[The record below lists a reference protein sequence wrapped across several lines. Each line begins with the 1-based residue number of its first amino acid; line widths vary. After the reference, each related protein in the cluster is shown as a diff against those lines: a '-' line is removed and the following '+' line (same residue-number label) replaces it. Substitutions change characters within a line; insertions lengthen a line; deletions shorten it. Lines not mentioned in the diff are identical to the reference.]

1 MFRLKEIKNRLINL
15 NNPRMIMCL
24 AAVLDVLGQL
34 FMLILLAFNA
44 GYLNL
49 TSGGK
54 QVVFPQGW
62 ILFCVVIYPLL
73 GWLLGSYTLL
83 KWRSLPMTSLFQRV
97 GLTAVFTALFIAVA
111 HWISNPD
118 DVIWLLH
125 RRVQFHWLI
134 SMCLWSILVR
144 LFLRI
149 KLVPPISHRLIL
161 VAGESE
167 ANLIQRLWQR
177 VPHHQHLL
185 RLDLKEVNP
194 IIKDCSVVAVGSDEL
209 PLDIKSFVDEQ
220 IKKHDPRRVQFVSPV
235 VLFEREQERLPPAL
249 LRNGWLSYNEI
260 PWASTFGL
268 QSRLKRAADVII
280 SLILLLATFP
290 LICMAIVWIY
300 LDDKGPIVY
309 KQKRTGW
316 MRQPITVLKLR
327 TMHVQKDAVVATW
340 TQQKDVRVTRPGRL
354 LRKFRIDELPQLINV
369 LRGDMSLIGPR
380 PERPEME
387 DELER
392 HIPFYRMRHWMRPG
406 LSGWAQVCTPYASSI
421 DDSDLKL
428 SYDLFYLKN
437 YSIWLDLVV
446 FMRTIKTIL
455 KASGR

>member
-1 MFRLKEIKNRLINL
+1 
-15 NNPRMIMCL
+15 MCL

-34 FMLILLAFNA
+34 FMLIMLAFNA

-83 KWRSLPMTSLFQRV
+83 RWRSLPMTSLFQRV

-144 LFLRI
+144 LFLRS

-220 IKKHDPRRVQFVSPV
+220 IKK
-235 VLFEREQERLPPAL
+235 
-249 LRNGWLSYNEI
+249 
-260 PWASTFGL
+260 
-268 QSRLKRAADVII
+268 QSAPCSIR
-280 SLILLLATFP
+280 
-290 LICMAIVWIY
+290 
-300 LDDKGPIVY
+300 
-309 KQKRTGW
+309 
-316 MRQPITVLKLR
+316 ITC
-327 TMHVQKDAVVATW
+327 
-340 TQQKDVRVTRPGRL
+340 
-354 LRKFRIDELPQLINV
+354 
-369 LRGDMSLIGPR
+369 
-380 PERPEME
+380 
-387 DELER
+387 
-392 HIPFYRMRHWMRPG
+392 
-406 LSGWAQVCTPYASSI
+406 CT
-421 DDSDLKL
+421 L
-428 SYDLFYLKN
+428 
-437 YSIWLDLVV
+437 
-446 FMRTIKTIL
+446 
-455 KASGR
+455 